1 MKAMMKTF
9 ALMGMTAMVLSACR
23 TTRVEKA
30 AENGNANWSVNEE
43 VDESFLILSDAQHE
57 MVNNNNSFAFS
68 LYNKTMGMNSRVVS
82 PLSVTYLMSMLANG
96 ADGETQ
102 QQILATLGWAGEGIQ
117 QPSLQDIN
125 DYSRMLIE
133 KTARLD
139 KAVTVEI
146 ANYVAVNKEFKLN
159 SKFQKSVE
167 RDYKAGVESLNFT
180 SPSTLKRINDWCNDR
195 THGMIPSIINELD
208 PDAVSYLMNAI
219 YFNGTWKDKFSKEET
234 KQEMFRGYT
243 RDIQYVD
250 MMHRHGEYFYADGDG
265 YSAVSIPYG
274 NGAFRMTVILP
285 TEGSFLR
292 DVMASMD
299 GGKFQALQRSMEK
312 CNVDLKIP
320 RFTTEVDLPL
330 NDIISALGAPLIF
343 SSQADF
349 NFSQFAR
356 GDFYVSKMFQKA
368 KIEVSEEGTKAA
380 AVTAAIM
387 MMSAVRPEKK
397 RNVVFHADSP
407 FAYIISENSTGSI
420 YFMGQYTGK

>member
-1 MKAMMKTF
+1 MKTF
-9 ALMGMTAMVLSACR
+9 ALMGMTAMALSACR
-23 TTRVEKA
+23 TARVEKA

-167 RDYKAGVESLNFT
+167 RDYKASVESLNFT

-285 TEGSFLR
+285 SEGSFLR

-343 SSQADF
+343 SSQAD
-349 NFSQFAR
+349 FSQFAR

>member
-1 MKAMMKTF
+1 MKAMLKTF

-349 NFSQFAR
+349 SQFAR

>member
-1 MKAMMKTF
+1 MKTF

-23 TTRVEKA
+23 TACVEKA

-285 TEGSFLR
+285 SEGSFLR

-343 SSQADF
+343 SPQAD
-349 NFSQFAR
+349 FSQFAR

>member
-23 TTRVEKA
+23 TARVEKA

-180 SPSTLKRINDWCNDR
+180 SPSTLKHINDWCNDR

-299 GGKFQALQRSMEK
+299 GGKFQELQRSMEK

-349 NFSQFAR
+349 SQFAR

-387 MMSAVRPEKK
+387 MMSAMRPEKK

>member
-9 ALMGMTAMVLSACR
+9 ALMGMTAMALSACR
-23 TTRVEKA
+23 TARVEKA

-285 TEGSFLR
+285 SEGSFLR

-343 SSQADF
+343 SSQAD
-349 NFSQFAR
+349 FSQFAR

>member
-9 ALMGMTAMVLSACR
+9 ALMGMTAMALSACR
-23 TTRVEKA
+23 TARVEKA

-195 THGMIPSIINELD
+195 THGMIPSIINEVD

-285 TEGSFLR
+285 SEGSFLR

-343 SSQADF
+343 SSQAD
-349 NFSQFAR
+349 FSQFAR

>member
-1 MKAMMKTF
+1 MKTF

-102 QQILATLGWAGEGIQ
+102 KQILATLGWAGEGIQ

-285 TEGSFLR
+285 TEGSFLL
-292 DVMASMD
+292 DVMAAMD

-312 CNVDLKIP
+312 GDVYLKIP
-320 RFTTEVDLPL
+320 LFTTEVDLPL
-330 NDIISALGAPLIF
+330 NDIISSLGAPLIF

-349 NFSQFAR
+349 SQFAR
-356 GDFYVSKMFQKA
+356 GNFYVSKMFQKA

>member
-1 MKAMMKTF
+1 MKTF

-102 QQILATLGWAGEGIQ
+102 KQILATLGWAGEGIQ

-285 TEGSFLR
+285 SEGSFLR

-349 NFSQFAR
+349 SQFAR

-387 MMSAVRPEKK
+387 MMSAVRPEKM
-397 RNVVFHADSP
+397 RNVVSHADSP

>member
-1 MKAMMKTF
+1 MKTF

-349 NFSQFAR
+349 SQFAR

-380 AVTAAIM
+380 AVTTAIM

>member
-1 MKAMMKTF
+1 MKTF

-23 TTRVEKA
+23 TARVEKA

-102 QQILATLGWAGEGIQ
+102 QQILATLGWAGEGVQ

-180 SPSTLKRINDWCNDR
+180 SPSTLKHINDWCNDR

-299 GGKFQALQRSMEK
+299 GGKFQELQRSMEK

-343 SSQADF
+343 SSQAD
-349 NFSQFAR
+349 FSQFAR

>member
-23 TTRVEKA
+23 TARVEKA

-180 SPSTLKRINDWCNDR
+180 SPSTLKHINDWCNDR

-285 TEGSFLR
+285 SEGSFLR

-299 GGKFQALQRSMEK
+299 GGKFQELQRSMEK

-343 SSQADF
+343 SSQAD
-349 NFSQFAR
+349 FSQFAR

>member
-1 MKAMMKTF
+1 MKTF

-23 TTRVEKA
+23 TARVEKA

-285 TEGSFLR
+285 SEGSFLR

-299 GGKFQALQRSMEK
+299 GGKFQELQRSMEK

-343 SSQADF
+343 SPQAD
-349 NFSQFAR
+349 FSQFAR
-356 GDFYVSKMFQKA
+356 GNFYVSKMFQKA

>member
-1 MKAMMKTF
+1 MKTF

-195 THGMIPSIINELD
+195 THGMIPSIINEVD

-343 SSQADF
+343 SPQAD
-349 NFSQFAR
+349 FSQFAR

>member
-1 MKAMMKTF
+1 MKTF

-133 KTARLD
+133 KTERLD

-349 NFSQFAR
+349 SQFAR

>member
-23 TTRVEKA
+23 TARVEKA

-285 TEGSFLR
+285 SEGSFLR

-349 NFSQFAR
+349 SQFAR
-356 GDFYVSKMFQKA
+356 GNFYVSKMFQKA

-387 MMSAVRPEKK
+387 MMSAMRPEKK

>member
-1 MKAMMKTF
+1 MKTF

-133 KTARLD
+133 KTERLD

-180 SPSTLKRINDWCNDR
+180 SPSTLKHINDWCNDR

-285 TEGSFLR
+285 SEGSFLR

-343 SSQADF
+343 SSQAD
-349 NFSQFAR
+349 FSQFAR

>member
-1 MKAMMKTF
+1 MKTF

-23 TTRVEKA
+23 TARVEKA

-102 QQILATLGWAGEGIQ
+102 QQILATLGWADEGIQ

-285 TEGSFLR
+285 SEGSFLR

-349 NFSQFAR
+349 SQFAR

-387 MMSAVRPEKK
+387 MMSAMRPEKK

>member
-1 MKAMMKTF
+1 MKTF

-23 TTRVEKA
+23 TARVEKA

-299 GGKFQALQRSMEK
+299 GGKFQELQRSMEK

-343 SSQADF
+343 SPQAD
-349 NFSQFAR
+349 FSQFAR

>member
-1 MKAMMKTF
+1 MKTF

-285 TEGSFLR
+285 SEGSFLR

-349 NFSQFAR
+349 SQLPR
-356 GDFYVSKMFQKA
+356 GDFYVSTMFQKA

-387 MMSAVRPEKK
+387 MMSAMRPEKK

>member
-1 MKAMMKTF
+1 MKTF

-23 TTRVEKA
+23 TARVEKA

-180 SPSTLKRINDWCNDR
+180 SPSTLKHINDWCNDR

-285 TEGSFLR
+285 SEGSFLR

-312 CNVDLKIP
+312 SNVDLKIQ

-343 SSQADF
+343 SSQAD
-349 NFSQFAR
+349 FSQFAR

-397 RNVVFHADSP
+397 RNMVFHADSP

-420 YFMGQYTGK
+420 

>member
-9 ALMGMTAMVLSACR
+9 ALMGMTAMALSACR
-23 TTRVEKA
+23 TARVEKA

-133 KTARLD
+133 KTERLD

-285 TEGSFLR
+285 SEGSFLR

-343 SSQADF
+343 SSQAD
-349 NFSQFAR
+349 FSQFAR

>member
-23 TTRVEKA
+23 TARVEKA

-285 TEGSFLR
+285 SEGSFLR

-343 SSQADF
+343 SPQAD
-349 NFSQFAR
+349 FSQFAR

>member
-1 MKAMMKTF
+1 MKTF

-23 TTRVEKA
+23 TARVEKA

-285 TEGSFLR
+285 SEGSFLR

-320 RFTTEVDLPL
+320 RFTTEEDLPL

-343 SSQADF
+343 SSQAD
-349 NFSQFAR
+349 FSQFAR

>member
-23 TTRVEKA
+23 TARVEKA

-102 QQILATLGWAGEGIQ
+102 KQILATLGWAGEGIQ

-180 SPSTLKRINDWCNDR
+180 SPSTLKHINDWCNDR

-285 TEGSFLR
+285 SEGSFLR

-343 SSQADF
+343 SPQAD
-349 NFSQFAR
+349 FSQFAR

>member
-23 TTRVEKA
+23 TARVEKA

-285 TEGSFLR
+285 SEGSFLR

-343 SSQADF
+343 SPQAD
-349 NFSQFAR
+349 FSQFAR
-356 GDFYVSKMFQKA
+356 GNFYVSKMFQKA

>member
-1 MKAMMKTF
+1 MKTF

-133 KTARLD
+133 KTERLD

-180 SPSTLKRINDWCNDR
+180 SPSTLKHINDWCNDR

-285 TEGSFLR
+285 SEGSFLR

-343 SSQADF
+343 SPQAD
-349 NFSQFAR
+349 FSQFAR

>member
-299 GGKFQALQRSMEK
+299 GGKFQELQRSMEK

-343 SSQADF
+343 SPQAD
-349 NFSQFAR
+349 FSQFAR

>member
-1 MKAMMKTF
+1 MKTF

-23 TTRVEKA
+23 TARVEKA

-167 RDYKAGVESLNFT
+167 RDYKAGMESLNFT

-285 TEGSFLR
+285 SEGSFLR

-343 SSQADF
+343 SSQAD
-349 NFSQFAR
+349 FSQFAR

>member
-1 MKAMMKTF
+1 MMKTF

-23 TTRVEKA
+23 TARVEKA

-285 TEGSFLR
+285 SEGSFLR

-343 SSQADF
+343 SPQAD
-349 NFSQFAR
+349 FSQFAR

-387 MMSAVRPEKK
+387 MMSAMRPEKK

>member
-1 MKAMMKTF
+1 MKTF

-23 TTRVEKA
+23 TARVEKA

-180 SPSTLKRINDWCNDR
+180 SPSTLKHINDWCNDR

-349 NFSQFAR
+349 SQFAR

-387 MMSAVRPEKK
+387 MMSAMRPEKK

>member
-1 MKAMMKTF
+1 MKTF

-23 TTRVEKA
+23 TARVEKA

-180 SPSTLKRINDWCNDR
+180 SPSTLKHINDWCNDR

-285 TEGSFLR
+285 SEGSFLR

-343 SSQADF
+343 SSQAD
-349 NFSQFAR
+349 FSQFAR

>member
-180 SPSTLKRINDWCNDR
+180 SPCTLKHINDWCNDR
-195 THGMIPSIINELD
+195 THGMIPSIINEVD

-285 TEGSFLR
+285 SEGSFLR

-320 RFTTEVDLPL
+320 RFTTEVELPL

-343 SSQADF
+343 SSQAD
-349 NFSQFAR
+349 FSQFAR

>member
-23 TTRVEKA
+23 TARVEKA

-285 TEGSFLR
+285 SEGSFLR

-349 NFSQFAR
+349 SQFAR

-387 MMSAVRPEKK
+387 MMSAMRPEKK

>member
-23 TTRVEKA
+23 SARVEKA

-133 KTARLD
+133 KTERLD

-299 GGKFQALQRSMEK
+299 GGKFQELQRSMEK

-343 SSQADF
+343 SPQAD
-349 NFSQFAR
+349 FSQFAR

-407 FAYIISENSTGSI
+407 FAYIISENSSGSI

>member
-1 MKAMMKTF
+1 MKTF

-23 TTRVEKA
+23 TARVEKA

-343 SSQADF
+343 SPQAD
-349 NFSQFAR
+349 FSQFAR

-387 MMSAVRPEKK
+387 MMSAMRPEKK

>member
-1 MKAMMKTF
+1 MMKTF

-234 KQEMFRGYT
+234 RQEMFRGYT

-285 TEGSFLR
+285 SEGSFLR

-349 NFSQFAR
+349 SQFAR
-356 GDFYVSKMFQKA
+356 GNFYVSKMFQKA

>member
-285 TEGSFLR
+285 SEGSFLR

-343 SSQADF
+343 SSQAD
-349 NFSQFAR
+349 FSQFAR

>member
-167 RDYKAGVESLNFT
+167 RDYRAGVESLNFT

-265 YSAVSIPYG
+265 YSTVSIPYG

-285 TEGSFLR
+285 SEGSFLR

-349 NFSQFAR
+349 SQFAR

-387 MMSAVRPEKK
+387 MMSAMRPEKK

>member
-1 MKAMMKTF
+1 MKTF

-23 TTRVEKA
+23 SARVEKA

-180 SPSTLKRINDWCNDR
+180 SPSTLKHINDWCNDR
-195 THGMIPSIINELD
+195 THGMIPSIINEVD

-285 TEGSFLR
+285 SEGSFLR

-343 SSQADF
+343 SSQAD
-349 NFSQFAR
+349 FSQFAR